1 MRNSSAYRQYN
12 SHLPRWLH
20 NRLRQFITHC
30 CQRLTHAQS
39 ITKEDISQE
48 GDGQFLVKSQSDNK
62 ISYHVH
68 FGDCSNMPSCT
79 CPDWQR
85 HHWPCKHF
93 VAIYKHFPEWG
104 WEAMSPYYSSSPYF
118 QIDPNVVP
126 PLSSEGCSSTDC
138 TIMQDSTQKEKEKGS
153 TEYSSKCT
161 LSTESC
167 ST

>member
-20 NRLRQFITHC
+20 NRPRQFITHC

-118 QIDPNVVP
+118 QIVNCKWCSFRNTSSVIWHTTRVSFGTYAFFNVYERLANV
-126 PLSSEGCSSTDC
+126 CSVRIGVYVC
-138 TIMQDSTQKEKEKGS
+138 
-153 TEYSSKCT
+153 
-161 LSTESC
+161 
-167 ST
+167 

>member
-20 NRLRQFITHC
+20 NRPRQFITHC

-62 ISYHVH
+62 ISYQVH

-79 CPDWQR
+79 FLTGKDITGYASILW
-85 HHWPCKHF
+85 
-93 VAIYKHFPEWG
+93 
-104 WEAMSPYYSSSPYF
+104 
-118 QIDPNVVP
+118 
-126 PLSSEGCSSTDC
+126 
-138 TIMQDSTQKEKEKGS
+138 
-153 TEYSSKCT
+153 
-161 LSTESC
+161 LSTSIFQKGDGKQC
-167 ST
+167 LLPTVQAPTSRLI